1 MDSMVLLGLAGGG
14 IALAGMLTIVI
25 VAAGQVV
32 LTPWLILP
40 VRLMWIA
47 VILGVP
53 LLGALAWF
61 MVGARTT
68 RYDLY
73 AAR

>member
-1 MDSMVLLGLAGGG
+1 MDSMVLLGLAGGT

-25 VAAGQVV
+25 VAAGQV
-32 LTPWLILP
+32 LTTPWLILP
-40 VRLMWIA
+40 VRLMWIL
-47 VILGVP
+47 VILGLP

-61 MVGARTT
+61 MLGTRTT